1 MNSLTSAP
9 ERDLRS
15 ELKLPRNR
23 CDRCR
28 QRNTKC
34 PGGSPCQPCKRNK
47 AQCLHTQ
54 KLPSPR
60 CLECSRL
67 HVRCDRNKLKCGSC
81 SRSSRLCVWDD
92 AQDDTGYA
100 MNVDYC
106 SKLTD
111 KDFEFGIFTNY
122 HTTVRQLK
130 LTSSIL
136 SRFLGSP
143 VIRARNLR
151 QPSQISPI
159 DWRPWIT
166 AFNKQ

>member
-1 MNSLTSAP
+1 M
-9 ERDLRS
+9 
-15 ELKLPRNR
+15 
-23 CDRCR
+23 
-28 QRNTKC
+28 
-34 PGGSPCQPCKRNK
+34 
-47 AQCLHTQ
+47 Q
-54 KLPSPR
+54 KLPIPR
-60 CLECSRL
+60 CFECSRL

-166 AFNKQ
+166 AFNKQWWTNWITSGFSKCITALVEGRLQAREDVDALQLFQHPSVP